1 MQLVLAQ
8 LPGREGDIA
17 HNLNEALAVITDQ
30 GPEVSLIVF
39 PETHLTGFAEEGH
52 TTDRALSLNGPEIAR
67 LIETSREQDCAL
79 ALGLL
84 ERDGEQVFNTS
95 ILITP
100 EDGVALRYRKT
111 HLWPDERDLVT
122 PGNQLGCTKWRD
134 YTIGLMICYD
144 LEFPEVARSMTQ
156 LGADLLIVTNGNMD
170 PYGPVHTRA
179 AQARAQDNQCFLAMT
194 NRCGEGA
201 GFTFAGGSAL
211 IAPDGALLFQA
222 GRDRDITALSLDYQH
237 LVDARRYYDYLS
249 DRRIGLEGS
258 REDSPRGP
266 IWRFD

>member
-1 MQLVLAQ
+1 MQLALAQ

-17 HNLNEALAVITDQ
+17 HNLGEALAVIADQ

-52 TTDRALSLNGPEIAR
+52 VTDRALSLDGPEIAR
-67 LIETSREQDCAL
+67 LIEASREQDCAL

-84 ERDGEQVFNTS
+84 ERDGSRVFNTTV
-95 ILITP
+95 LITP

-111 HLWPDERDLVT
+111 HLWPDERDLVA
-122 PGNQLGCTKWRD
+122 PGDRLGCTRWRGH
-134 YTIGLMICYD
+134 TIGLMICYD
-144 LEFPEVARSMTQ
+144 LEFPEVARAMAQ
-156 LGADLLIVTNGNMD
+156 LGAELLIVTNGNMD

-194 NRCGEGA
+194 NRCGKGA

-211 IAPDGALLFQA
+211 VAPDGELLFHA
-222 GRDRDITALSLDYQH
+222 GRDRDVTALSLDRQR
-237 LVDARRYYDYLS
+237 LADARRDYDYLA
-249 DRRIGLEGS
+249 DRRIDLAGT
-258 REDSPRGP
+258 REDTPQGP
-266 IWRFD
+266 GWRFE